1 MKRSSI
7 IEARRKQ
14 VNPLVRKNVDLSF
27 QIVDRI
33 HEILQ
38 AKGLKQK
45 DLALLLGKKEAEIS
59 KWMRGTHNFT
69 IDTLVS
75 IEQALGAPILQV
87 VHQKDCIHAYEF
99 EPMMVSEP
107 LSDPEP

>member
-1 MKRSSI
+1 MKRSNI

-14 VNPLVRKNVDLSF
+14 VNPIVRQKVDLSF

-38 AKGLKQK
+38 AEGLKQK
-45 DLALLLGKKEAEIS
+45 DLALRLGKKEAEIS

-107 LSDPEP
+107 LPDPEP